1 MRTHTPRL
9 VTQKQEGSH
18 NCIGPSPKARGLSPH
33 LGVLHWEDEP
43 PECLSLET
51 NWAYI
56 QERRKAIG
64 NRDSTLKG
72 HTQDLP
78 LVQASVQVFEW
89 FLGHKHLLIM
99 KSILKREKTTGT
111 PLGFRHLW

>member
-1 MRTHTPRL
+1 MRTYTPRL

-18 NCIGPSPKARGLSPH
+18 NCIGPPPKARGLSPL
-33 LGVLHWEDEP
+33 LGVLRWEDEP

-51 NWAYI
+51 NLACI
-56 QERRKAIG
+56 QEIQKAIG
-64 NRDSTLKG
+64 NRGNRDYSLKG

-78 LVQASVQVFEW
+78 LVQASAQEFEW

-99 KSILKREKTTGT
+99 KSILKREKTAGT
-111 PLGFRHLW
+111 PLGI